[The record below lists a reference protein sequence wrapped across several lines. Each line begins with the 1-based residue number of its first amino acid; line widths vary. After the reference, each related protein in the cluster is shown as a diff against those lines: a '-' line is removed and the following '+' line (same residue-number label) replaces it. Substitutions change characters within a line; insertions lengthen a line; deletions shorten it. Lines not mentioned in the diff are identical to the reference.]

1 MTDTA
6 AFAAMV
12 RELMQR
18 ARELRPDGGLTAA
31 EISKETGTSLAVEEV
46 SRQLKRLAR
55 DGEITRGEG
64 GRWYAPLLADE
75 VEGRLSVRSGSFL
88 VEVNGTQVE
97 ILPDHLGEAIAGDQ
111 VSVQITFDN
120 GRGLRAGIVRRVTDA
135 IPRRFDARIM
145 PYQGQ
150 LIATAAGVQEPMVLK
165 GEGHG
170 RIKPGEILQ
179 VEVKGRTRIPRAAGL
194 LPPFALTVAP
204 VVDQPRFSVDPRVVF
219 PKLDPTERNA
229 TVLLDQ
235 LARAMGL
242 DQPFSAEALET
253 ASRSEPPVEPGA
265 GDWDL
270 REVPLVTIDGETAK
284 DFDDAVYAQELGDVI
299 RLLVAVADVSAY
311 VPEGDPL
318 DRDARLRGTSV
329 YLPGRVYP
337 MLPSRLSDDLCSLR
351 PHVPRRCAWVSML
364 IQQDGTVVDVA
375 AGFGVMKS
383 AARLTYA
390 QVQQFLDGNDLDVS
404 MDVQESLMALD
415 EARER
420 LYRHRLSRGMLD
432 LDRPEPTVALSPDG
446 SRVENILPHPR
457 YRAHRLIEECMVAA
471 NEAIARFLSERHWP
485 APTRVHGD
493 PDPAKIA
500 HVRDVASG
508 LGIRIPLSRRPD
520 IDELSRVLAALEGT
534 PMAQVM
540 SYLILRS
547 VPRAEYAIDGKGHFG
562 LGAEHYLHFTSPI
575 RRYPDLMAH
584 RLLRRALSEPLPAG
598 AVMRKLR
605 DNLQAG
611 VDASNKGE
619 ERAKKAER
627 FAERMLRARVMLDHV
642 GDEFDATVSDMAAWG
657 LFITIANPYVEGTVP
672 IRRLGREYMEFDD
685 VRMHMQGSRTGETY
699 RLGDRLRVKCV
710 SVDLSESRVLFD
722 VVARLAADPAR
733 PAGQPVAPQRR
744 HPEPDRAQHASQGER
759 TIRHRRAGE
768 PSAPHERR
776 PAPVIARNPLPAPQ
790 TPAPPQEFYDPEL
803 DMWSSTPPRKRER
816 LPNGKPAK
824 SAPNKARNDKR
835 RSKRR
840 GA

>member
-31 EISKETGTSLAVEEV
+31 EITKETGTSLAVEEV

-55 DGEITRGEG
+55 DGEITRGDG
-64 GRWYAPLLADE
+64 GRWHAPLLADE

-88 VEVNGTQVE
+88 VEVNGTEVE

-150 LIATAAGVQEPMVLK
+150 LIATAAGVQEPMVLI
-165 GEGHG
+165 GERQG
-170 RIKPGEILQ
+170 RLRPGEILQ
-179 VEVKGRTRIPRAAGL
+179 VEVKGRMRIPRAAGL

-204 VVDQPRFSVDPRVVF
+204 VVDQPRFSIDPRAVF
-219 PKLDPTERNA
+219 PKLDPHERNA

-242 DQPFSAEALET
+242 DQPFSPEALET
-253 ASRSEPPVEPGA
+253 ASRSEPPVVPGA

-299 RLLVAVADVSAY
+299 RLLVAVADVSSY

-390 QVQQFLDGNDLDVS
+390 QVQHFLDGHDLDVS

-420 LYRHRLSRGMLD
+420 LYRHRRARGMLD
-432 LDRPEPTVALSPDG
+432 LDRPEPTVALSADG
-446 SRVENILPHPR
+446 ARVENILPHPR

-471 NEAIARFLSERHWP
+471 NEAIARFLSERQWP

-500 HVRDVASG
+500 HVCDVASG

-584 RLLRRALSEPLPAG
+584 RLLRRALSEPLPSG

-605 DNLQAG
+605 DTLQAG

-657 LFITIANPYVEGTVP
+657 LFITIVNPYVEGTVP

-685 VRMHMQGSRTGETY
+685 VRMQMQGSRSGETY

-722 VVARLAADPAR
+722 VVTRLTVDPAR
-733 PAGQPVAPQRR
+733 PAGQPVAPKHHR
-744 HPEPDRAQHASQGER
+744 PEPDRAQNASQGER
-759 TIRHRRAGE
+759 TIRHRREGE

-776 PAPVIARNPLPAPQ
+776 PAPVIARNPLPANQ
-790 TPAPPQEFYDPEL
+790 KPAPPQEFYDPEL
-803 DMWSSTPPRKRER
+803 DMWSSTPPRTRER